1 VEQTVEIKHKYI
13 TKPSRSGLKYHL
25 KTFGCQMNEHDSER
39 IAGLFEQDGMVR
51 ATDEDTADVLFVNT
65 CTIRENADDKLY
77 GTLGQLKQWKLKKE
91 NRKLLVGG
99 CAAQKDK
106 SLVRDKAPWVDVVLG
121 THNLTNVINL
131 LNQSE
136 DWGPVTEIIDEIDE
150 MPTEAPSIRESE
162 FSAWLTIQ
170 IGCNNSCTFCIVP
183 SVRGAEIS
191 RRPSDIINEAKSMI
205 DSGVKEITLL
215 GQNVNS
221 YGRDLR
227 IDNKARPYFAQLL
240 YKLNELDGLERIRF
254 TSPHPKDFKKET
266 LEAVNDLEKVCKQVH
281 VPLQSGSSKVLSKM
295 QRGYTKEKF
304 LEKIEL
310 VKNTVDNVSLT
321 SDVIVGFPG
330 ETEDDFLDTLEVLMT
345 SEFDSIFM
353 FQFSP
358 RPGTRAY
365 DMKEDFI
372 EKDIIT
378 DRFNRLKEMQTD
390 ISHKRFK
397 RFIGTKQKVLV
408 EKTSK
413 KNSEIFTGKIDGG
426 HITHLD
432 KRNLAIGDYINV
444 EIKEATPFY
453 LKAESIN

>member
-136 DWGPVTEIIDEIDE
+136 DWGPVTEIVDEIDE

-432 KRNLAIGDYINV
+432 KGNLAIGDYINV

-453 LKAESIN
+453 LKAEIIN

>member
-1 VEQTVEIKHKYI
+1 MEQTVEIKQKYI
-13 TKPSRSGLKYHL
+13 TKPSRLGLKYHL

-183 SVRGAEIS
+183 SVRGTEIS

-240 YKLNELDGLERIRF
+240 YKLNELEGLERIRF

-330 ETEDDFLDTLEVLMT
+330 ETENDFIDTLEVLMS

-413 KNSEIFTGKIDGG
+413 KNSEIFSGKIDGG

-432 KRNLAIGDYINV
+432 KGNLAIGDYINV

>member
-1 VEQTVEIKHKYI
+1 MEQTVEIKHKYI

-136 DWGPVTEIIDEIDE
+136 DWGPVTEIVDEIDE

-345 SEFDSIFM
+345 SKFDSIFM

-365 DMKEDFI
+365 DMKEEFI

>member
-1 VEQTVEIKHKYI
+1 MEQTVEIKKKYI

-51 ATDEDTADVLFVNT
+51 AIDEDAADVLFVNT

-136 DWGPVTEIIDEIDE
+136 DWGPVTEIIHEIDE

-183 SVRGAEIS
+183 TVRGAEIS

-330 ETEDDFLDTLEVLMT
+330 ETEDDFIDTLEVLMS

-365 DMKEDFI
+365 DMKDDFI
-372 EKDIIT
+372 EKEIIT
-378 DRFNRLKEMQTD
+378 DRFNRLKEIQTD

-432 KRNLAIGDYINV
+432 KDNLAIGDYINV

-453 LKAESIN
+453 LKAEIIN

>member
-51 ATDEDTADVLFVNT
+51 AADEDTADVLFVNT

-150 MPTEAPSIRESE
+150 MPTEAPSIRESD

-304 LEKIEL
+304 LERIEL

-330 ETEDDFLDTLEVLMT
+330 ETEDDFIDTLEVLMT

-413 KNSEIFTGKIDGG
+413 KNSVIFTGKIDGG

-432 KRNLAIGDYINV
+432 KGNLAIGDYINV
-444 EIKEATPFY
+444 KIKEATPFY
-453 LKAESIN
+453 LKAERIN

>member
-1 VEQTVEIKHKYI
+1 MEQTVEIKHKYI

-136 DWGPVTEIIDEIDE
+136 DWGPVTEIVDEIDE

-365 DMKEDFI
+365 DMKEEFI
-372 EKDIIT
+372 DKDIIT

>member
-1 VEQTVEIKHKYI
+1 MEW
-13 TKPSRSGLKYHL
+13 
-25 KTFGCQMNEHDSER
+25 
-39 IAGLFEQDGMVR
+39 FEQL
-51 ATDEDTADVLFVNT
+51 DEDTADVLFVNT

-131 LNQSE
+131 LNQSD
-136 DWGPVTEIIDEIDE
+136 DWGPVTEIINKIDE

-304 LEKIEL
+304 LEKIDL

-330 ETEDDFLDTLEVLMT
+330 ETENDFIETLEVLMT

-365 DMKEDFI
+365 DMKDDFI
-372 EKDIIT
+372 EKEIIT
-378 DRFNRLKEMQTD
+378 DRFNRLKEIQTD

-432 KRNLAIGDYINV
+432 KDNLAVGDYINV

-453 LKAESIN
+453 LKAEIIN

>member
-136 DWGPVTEIIDEIDE
+136 DWGPVTEIVDEIDE

>member
-1 VEQTVEIKHKYI
+1 MEQTVEIKQKYI
-13 TKPSRSGLKYHL
+13 TNPSRTGLKYHL

-136 DWGPVTEIIDEIDE
+136 DWGPVTEIVDEIDE

-432 KRNLAIGDYINV
+432 KSNISIGDYINV

>member
-1 VEQTVEIKHKYI
+1 MEQTVEIKHKYI

-136 DWGPVTEIIDEIDE
+136 DWGPVTEIVDEIDE

-345 SEFDSIFM
+345 SKFDSIFM

-365 DMKEDFI
+365 DMKEEFI

-378 DRFNRLKEMQTD
+378 DRFNRLKEIQTD